1 MVELDVDATILAE
14 RELFRN
20 APITE
25 ALLDIRAILPDH
37 TGLDQLASFHDS
49 VRDRYPNKR
58 DRKIWTGSIHVRAEG
73 PEIAGSSGGIDG
85 FLFSSVDGKNIV
97 QCRLDGFTFNRL
109 KPYDKWETF
118 REEAFKLWQSYVRI
132 AAPKEITRV
141 ALRYINRIEIPLP
154 ITDFKDYVLTGP
166 EIAPGLPQ
174 GLTGFFMQLTIPIT
188 DIPAQAIVTETIE
201 PITETKRL
209 PFILDID
216 VCRQAAFNVA
226 EHDAWE
232 VFEKLHD
239 LKNHIFFKSITPKAR
254 ELFR

>member
-1 MVELDVDATILAE
+1 MAE
-14 RELFRN
+14 REIFRN

-25 ALLDIRAILPDH
+25 ALLDIRVILSDN
-37 TGLDQLASFHDS
+37 TGLDQLVAFHDN
-49 VRDRYPNKR
+49 VRDRYPHKR
-58 DRKIWTGSIHVRAEG
+58 DRKMWKGSIHVRAEG
-73 PEIAGSSGGIDG
+73 PEIAGSGGGIDG

-109 KPYDKWETF
+109 KPYDRWETF
-118 REEAFKLWQSYVRI
+118 RDEAFELWQSYVRI
-132 AAPKEITRV
+132 AAPKQITRV

-154 ITDFKDYVLTGP
+154 ITDFKDYVLTRP

-174 GLTGFFMQLTIPIT
+174 GLSNFFMQVTIPIT
-188 DIPAQAIVTETIE
+188 NLPAQSVITEAME

-216 VCRQAAFNVA
+216 VFRQAAFDVSGQ
-226 EHDAWE
+226 EAWE
-232 VFEKLHD
+232 FFEKLHD
-239 LKNHIFFKSITPKAR
+239 LKNHIFFKSITPKAK

>member
-1 MVELDVDATILAE
+1 MEVTILAE
-14 RELFRN
+14 REIFRN

-25 ALLDIRAILPDH
+25 ALLDIRVLLPQN
-37 TGLDQLASFHDS
+37 TGLDQLLAFHDG
-49 VRDRYPNKR
+49 VRGRYPSKR
-58 DRKIWTGSIHVRAEG
+58 DRKIWKGSIHVSAHG
-73 PEIAGSSGGIDG
+73 PEIAGPAGGIDG

-109 KPYDKWETF
+109 KPYDRWETF
-118 REEAFKLWQSYVRI
+118 RDEAFELWQSYVRI
-132 AAPKEITRV
+132 AAPKQITRV

-154 ITDFKDYVLTGP
+154 ITDFKDYILTGP

-174 GLTGFFMQLTIPIT
+174 GLSSFFMQVTIPIT
-188 DIPAQAIVTETIE
+188 DLPAQSVITETME

-216 VCRQAAFNVA
+216 VFRQAAFDVSGQ
-226 EHDAWE
+226 EAWK
-232 VFEKLHD
+232 VLEKLHD
-239 LKNHIFFKSITPKAR
+239 VKNHLFFKSITPKAK

>member
-1 MVELDVDATILAE
+1 MPE
-14 RELFRN
+14 REIFRN

-25 ALLDIRAILPDH
+25 ALLDIRVILSDN
-37 TGLDQLASFHDS
+37 TGLDQLVAFHDG

-58 DRKIWTGSIHVRAEG
+58 DRKMWKGSIQVRAEG
-73 PEIAGSSGGIDG
+73 PEIPTPSGGIDG
-85 FLFSSVDGKNIV
+85 FLFSSIDGRNIV

-109 KPYDKWETF
+109 KPYDRWETF
-118 REEAFKLWQSYVRI
+118 REDAFKLWQKYVQI
-132 AAPKEITRV
+132 AAPKQITRV

-154 ITDFKDYVLTGP
+154 ISDFKDYILTGP

-174 GLTGFFMQLTIPIT
+174 SLSGFFMQLTIPVT
-188 DIPAQAIVTETIE
+188 DAPAQAMITETIE

-216 VCRQAAFNVA
+216 VFREAAFDVS
-226 EHDAWE
+226 EQEAWE
-232 VFEKLHD
+232 VLEKLHE
-239 LKNHIFFKSITPKAR
+239 LKNEVFFKSITPKAR